1 MGTVHTIAPIIEDV
15 YGRNP
20 MAATLTIQL
29 ANVIEAEDGVDE
41 RQIML
46 LCWDYFSGGDTAA
59 LVARRVVEAL
69 DGLG

>member
-41 RQIML
+41 RQIIAARINEL
-46 LCWDYFSGGDTAA
+46 SAIVAQNALTAIP
-59 LVARRVVEAL
+59 ETEEPE
-69 DGLG
+69 